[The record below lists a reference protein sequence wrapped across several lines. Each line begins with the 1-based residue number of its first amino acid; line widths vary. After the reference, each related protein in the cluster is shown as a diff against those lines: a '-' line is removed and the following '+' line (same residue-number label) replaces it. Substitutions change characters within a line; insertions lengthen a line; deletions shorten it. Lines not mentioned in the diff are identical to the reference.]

1 MVNGHWAGGEGRLS
15 NAELN
20 APPDGSVFQIS
31 RLFLAQLFSFKDT
44 GDFCSSLNHFFDF
57 FQCKMSGGGSTGRF
71 ETTEIGYECARS
83 ILAAFFLK
91 SF

>member
-1 MVNGHWAGGEGRLS
+1 MHRPMVQFFRFL
-15 NAELN
+15 
-20 APPDGSVFQIS
+20 VFFS
-31 RLFLAQLFSFKDT
+31 RSFSHSKT
-44 GDFCSSLNHFFDF
+44 RATSLNHFFDF